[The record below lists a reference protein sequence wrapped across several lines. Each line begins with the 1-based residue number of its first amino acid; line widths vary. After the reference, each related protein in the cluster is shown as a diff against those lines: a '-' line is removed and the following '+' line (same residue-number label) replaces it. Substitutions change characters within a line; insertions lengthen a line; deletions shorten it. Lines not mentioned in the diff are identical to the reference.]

1 MSLLEFLY
9 SLEPRR
15 ALAFALGGSIVLY
28 ALAANLAFANRTP
41 RPGRLGR
48 FTRWA
53 STEWIPR
60 AIGEL
65 GRWVYY
71 LALPWATL
79 MLGYDTARAIGV
91 WNLDWLGHTLELA
104 GLGIGAMV
112 AFIWIW
118 RPYARAEHPHAIDE
132 SGWNWARHIIEVI
145 YQEAHWAFYRS
156 GPILWLG
163 ESYWGSFFGLA
174 LVLLEGW
181 SNPLVRANIRDIT
194 RADAPLWNG
203 SLAIV
208 STVVFIFTQNAWY
221 CLLVHLVLDLGLR
234 GLIGFPRVHLGE
246 PPPTETE

>member
-1 MSLLEFLY
+1 LLEFLY

-28 ALAANLAFANRTP
+28 ALAANLAFANRSP